1 MIRVNFTMRGDIIII
16 GEHHRKAAQEVFHLI
31 QQTLVTKKEKQVITI
46 AGESGAGKSE
56 IAAAL
61 AELIE
66 TTGIKTLI
74 LQQDDYFFLPPMTN
88 AENRLLDLDENVG
101 TQEVNLG
108 LLNQNI
114 GSFLKHDPLIVKPL
128 VLFKE
133 DIISEEIVH
142 ISEYQVLIIEGTY
155 TTLLQNVDHRVFID
169 RDVNDT
175 REARMLRNRERQ
187 DETLEKILGIEHQ
200 IISKH
205 KLMADIVISRD
216 FFATINDTKP
226 NP

>member
-1 MIRVNFTMRGDIIII
+1 MVIFNFVMRGDIILI
-16 GEHHRKAAQEVFHLI
+16 GEHHRKAAQEVFYLI
-31 QQTLVTKKEKQVITI
+31 RDRLKGSGSKQVITV

-61 AELIE
+61 AEVFDAS
-66 TTGIKTLI
+66 GIKALI
-74 LQQDDYFFLPPMTN
+74 LQQDDYFFLPPKTN
-88 AENRLLDLDENVG
+88 AENRLLDLDKNVG
-101 TQEVNLG
+101 SGEVNLG